1 MTAAR
6 LSKVGTLRPED
17 DEGEPLVAYCA
28 LPSCRSEF
36 RRNAGPGRRK
46 DFCSEECRRAAE
58 KDLRKLKSR
67 LVHFENLVQQLRID
81 IAAFGRSS
89 DDADAVERPEVA
101 TQRAAEAL
109 TRAQGVLLFA
119 PNDDPLAAELRAL
132 VDAVAPLVPRAERR
146 AS

>member
-6 LSKVGTLRPED
+6 LSKVGPLRPEE

-28 LPSCRSEF
+28 LPSCRNEF